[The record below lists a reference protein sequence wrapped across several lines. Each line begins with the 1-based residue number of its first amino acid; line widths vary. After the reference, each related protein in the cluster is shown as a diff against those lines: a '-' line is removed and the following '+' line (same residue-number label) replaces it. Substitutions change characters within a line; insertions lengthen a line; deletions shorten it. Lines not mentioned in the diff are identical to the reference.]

1 MTAGVR
7 ADVLEQVFVRHQA
20 GRVTL
25 LLVLEAP
32 SGARTRATL
41 QAPEGD
47 EEGAMRFLARYL
59 EREDLAPS
67 ARLRVRRERGGSLS
81 DAPELRDALVRATGR
96 SGSAGSR

>member
-32 SGARTRATL
+32 SGARTRVTL
-41 QAPEGD
+41 QAPKGD
-47 EEGAMRFLARYL
+47 EEGAMRYLARYL
-59 EREDLAPS
+59 EREGLAPS

-81 DAPELRDALVRATGR
+81 DAPDLRDVLVRSTGG
-96 SGSAGSR
+96 SGGAGWR